1 MRAKRVCCAGP
12 VGQATLHV
20 LVPGPGGSAA
30 AAAAVRVR
38 VEACALGVHAVLL
51 SGSGSFPADYKT
63 RPGALKVSVSEATP
77 TTTTTAAAAAA
88 AAATT
93 MALGGAEWEAV
104 SWQLAGCTSWLCGY
118 FQRPAEAGHEEAPA
132 LHLPGLAPDGFTNL
146 LYRTLTRE
154 VCVGR
159 TVTYGGLAELAGA
172 SRTAARAVGNA
183 MRHNPVPLLVPCHRV
198 VPAQGGSGSFQGRL
212 SSQLK
217 AWLLRHEQGTD
228 APTSGP

>member
-20 LVPGPGGSAA
+20 LVPGPGG
-30 AAAAVRVR
+30 
-38 VEACALGVHAVLL
+38 
-51 SGSGSFPADYKT
+51 GSGSFPADYKT